1 MKMFEEITLKIGTIL
16 LLIVGTLMTI
26 MIVACFATCLIAEF
40 KKIKQMKIAKKE
52 FQGKIDPYRIKGDF
66 YKLKGIDCQ
75 ETDEKKRQLYEVM
88 QNFKEFCKKY
98 NILFNIEN
106 LQWYIEIQLM
116 CYKYKEEEK

>member
-1 MKMFEEITLKIGTIL
+1 MFEDIVDKIGSIIALIIGSVAVIIL
-16 LLIVGTLMTI
+16 IGCIVY
-26 MIVACFATCLIAEF
+26 CLIFVINEF
-40 KKIKQMKIAKKE
+40 KDKRKAKEDARKS
-52 FQGKIDPYRIKGDF
+52 FTRKGDF

-98 NILFNIEN
+98 KIEFNIEN
-106 LQWYIEIQLM
+106 FQWYTETQLM

>member
-1 MKMFEEITLKIGTIL
+1 MIFGKLNEEERAL
-16 LLIVGTLMTI
+16 LEEKLIET
-26 MIVACFATCLIAEF
+26 
-40 KKIKQMKIAKKE
+40 
-52 FQGKIDPYRIKGDF
+52 

-75 ETDEKKRQLYEVM
+75 ETDEKKRKLYEVM

-98 NILFNIEN
+98 DIGFNNEN